1 VEWGATERNH
11 GMNVKLMEVMLDA
24 VAAKRGWLAL
34 NVAKAVPKEVNP
46 ACAAPRAVGG
56 TAKRRLGL

>member
-1 VEWGATERNH
+1 
-11 GMNVKLMEVMLDA
+11 MLDA